1 MTEDGAVKTPYAQ
14 VTKGGLRF
22 KQRTKKIARFAFSFS
37 FFPFL
42 KKVAALCIVI
52 VINSLVVNPFS
63 KSAKEEGGWRWGL
76 ERHANTR

>member
-37 FFPFL
+37 VFPFL
-42 KKVAALCIVI
+42 KKSC
-52 VINSLVVNPFS
+52 
-63 KSAKEEGGWRWGL
+63 SAMYRYCYKFAR
-76 ERHANTR
+76 R